1 MKVTGPGK
9 INAPSVK
16 KAKSKSGVG
25 GSSFSSE
32 LDSGVEAP
40 QATSNVAGS
49 APLTQVDALL
59 SLQEVPTATDSR
71 SKGLKLGGEML
82 DILDDIRQGILLG
95 VIPHAKLQSLTN
107 LLEEKEGEYLDDDLK
122 IILSEIELRA
132 RVELAKLEI
141 DL

>member
-9 INAPSVK
+9 INTPSVK
-16 KAKSKSGVG
+16 KAGAKKGVKG
-25 GSSFSSE
+25 PSFSSNLE
-32 LDSGVEAP
+32 GGVEETHV
-40 QATSNVAGS
+40 TSNVAGA

-59 SLQEVPTATDSR
+59 SLQEVPDATDHR

-95 VIPHAKLQSLTN
+95 VIPRAKLLSLTK
-107 LLEEKEGEYLDDDLK
+107 LLKEKEGQYLDDDLK
-122 IILSEIELRA
+122 LILSEIELRA

-141 DL
+141 EL